1 MVNKA
6 ASMVVGI
13 DLEGY
18 QDVLV
23 MWIGAYESAK
33 FWLTVL
39 TELKSRGVQDVLVV
53 AVDNLTG
60 LSEAIATVF
69 PQADVQKCVIHQ
81 IRNSLQ

>member
-1 MVNKA
+1 MDR
-6 ASMVVGI
+6 G
-13 DLEGY
+13 D
-18 QDVLV
+18 
-23 MWIGAYESAK
+23 ESAQC
-33 FWLTVL
+33 WLTVL